1 MLYSLPTRRYLVIAS
16 SDMLTLT
23 GAYQKNVTLPLEYL
37 HGVVTMRE
45 KLVAKQSVRGSF
57 MAKPKMQQCAPTGK
71 SRAKTDPGCRPYPRQ
86 IESLGE
92 FFSICNGLLKEDG
105 VFWFRGHADLR
116 WTLTPSALRYAN
128 AEVRNK
134 ALTLLRDFKRY
145 AQIKLSH
152 PPGRDD
158 ELEWVQ
164 LARHFGLPTRLLDW
178 TRNAAIA
185 LYFACL
191 RTPEKNDVDGAVFVL
206 NPEDLNREA
215 DPKNARILDAHS
227 DADRIAR
234 YLRLSGARNPRG
246 LKTIAINPVWNSER
260 IVLQQGAFTLH
271 GSREFTLTR
280 GQAPSLVC
288 LKVPSENKRRLLSE
302 LERAG
307 INEMSIFPEP
317 EHMCRYLVWREKLD
331 VLGAQ

>member
-1 MLYSLPTRRYLVIAS
+1 
-16 SDMLTLT
+16 
-23 GAYQKNVTLPLEYL
+23 
-37 HGVVTMRE
+37 
-45 KLVAKQSVRGSF
+45 
-57 MAKPKMQQCAPTGK
+57 MAKPKMQKCTPRGK
-71 SRAKTDPGCRPYPRQ
+71 SRGKTGPGCQPHPKH

-116 WTLTPSALRYAN
+116 WTLTPSALRYASVE
-128 AEVRNK
+128 ARTK
-134 ALTLLRDFKRY
+134 ALNLLRDFKRY
-145 AQIKLSH
+145 AQIKLPH
-152 PPGRDD
+152 PPERDE
-158 ELEWVQ
+158 ELQWVQ
-164 LARHFGLPTRLLDW
+164 QARHFGLPTRLLDW

-191 RTPEKNDVDGAVFVL
+191 RAPEKSDADGAVFVL

-215 DPKNARILDAHS
+215 DQKNARILDAHS
-227 DADRIAR
+227 DADRIAK
-234 YLRLSGARNPRG
+234 YLRLSGTRNRRG

-260 IVLQQGAFTLH
+260 IVLQQGTFTLH
-271 GSREFTLTR
+271 GAREFTLT
-280 GQAPSLVC
+280 GEQAPSLVC
-288 LKVPSENKRRLLSE
+288 LKVPSENKQRLLSE

-331 VLGAQ
+331 MLGAR

>member
-1 MLYSLPTRRYLVIAS
+1 
-16 SDMLTLT
+16 
-23 GAYQKNVTLPLEYL
+23 
-37 HGVVTMRE
+37 MR
-45 KLVAKQSVRGSF
+45 LFVQGRF
-57 MAKPKMQQCAPTGK
+57 MVNQRKGKCAPAGP
-71 SRAKTDPGCRPYPRQ
+71 SRSKRGPGCRMYRQ
-86 IESLGE
+86 PIASLGDL
-92 FFSICNGLLKEDG
+92 FSVCAGLLKEDG
-105 VFWFRGHADLR
+105 IFWFRGHANLA
-116 WTLTPSALRYAN
+116 WTLTPSALRYAG
-128 AEVRNK
+128 AEARTK
-134 ALTLLRDFKRY
+134 ALNLLRDFKRY
-145 AQIKLSH
+145 AQTKLPH
-152 PPGRDD
+152 PPGRHDE

-191 RTPEKNDVDGAVFVL
+191 RATEENDADGAVFIL

-234 YLRLSGARNPRG
+234 YLRLSGVRNRRG
-246 LKTIAINPVWNSER
+246 LRTIAINPVWNSER

-280 GQAPSLVC
+280 EQAPSLVC
-288 LKVPSENKRRLLSE
+288 LRVPCAHKQRLLSE

-317 EHMCRYLVWREKLD
+317 EYMCRYLVWREKLEI
-331 VLGAQ
+331 LGTH